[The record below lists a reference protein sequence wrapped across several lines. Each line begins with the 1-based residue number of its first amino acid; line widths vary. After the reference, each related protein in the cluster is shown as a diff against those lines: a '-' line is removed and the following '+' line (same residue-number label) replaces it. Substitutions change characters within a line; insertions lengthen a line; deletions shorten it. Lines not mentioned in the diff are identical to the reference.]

1 MKVEE
6 IMRSSTDIKILLGKR
21 IKELRKRQ
29 NLTQE
34 QLAEKMNIDQRN
46 LSKIECGNNF
56 VTSETLS
63 KIVSVLNV
71 EEKELF
77 DFSHNDNKDILK
89 QELLHAITNETIDLN
104 LMYRFY
110 KAIK

>member
-1 MKVEE
+1 MHN
-6 IMRSSTDIKILLGKR
+6 STDIKILLGKR
-21 IKELRKRQ
+21 IKELRKKQ

-63 KIVSVLNV
+63 KLVSVLNV
-71 EEKELF
+71 EEKEIF
-77 DFSHNDNKDILK
+77 DFCYHNDKALLK
-89 QELLHAITNETIDLN
+89 QELLTAITNETIDIN